1 MPFVNP
7 LGVIL
12 ASGKPKMEGWGGG
25 GKQRQINL
33 NPLFLGSK
41 EEDLSEVEITSQTHS
56 LPDFQKS

>member
-12 ASGKPKMEGWGGG
+12 ASGKPKMEGWG